1 MAGKTRA
8 VIICHPDFD
17 ARGAA
22 GISEAKAFAEQLL
35 TGQKQ
40 MILMAEKSGEKPEQI
55 AKVRAHT
62 SAYRIVIR
70 NIDKDII

>member
-8 VIICHPDFD
+8 VIISHPDFD

-22 GISEAKAFAEQLL
+22 GIREAKKFAENLL
-35 TGQKQ
+35 QGQKQ
-40 MILMAEKSGEKPEQI
+40 MILMAEHSGEKPEQI
-55 AKVRAHT
+55 AKVKAHT

-70 NIDKDII
+70 NIDGDII